1 MNTLRIQ
8 RQRKVLKDL
17 LLRKKFKVC
26 VKVQI
31 KKTNKTKQR
40 EGSDAQD
47 RREGRSSCSRRAG
60 PVLCCNC
67 SPPDGASVGRQRLLG
82 LQLMS
87 LRGSLARVS
96 TWQINSEVQR
106 KHQ

>member
-8 RQRKVLKDL
+8 RQRKVLKYL

-31 KKTNKTKQR
+31 KKTNKTQQR
-40 EGSDAQD
+40 EGTDVQD
-47 RREGRSSCSRRAG
+47 RKEGGSSCSGRAG
-60 PVLCCNC
+60 PVLWSKC
-67 SPPDGASVGRQRLLG
+67 SPPDRASVGRRRLLG

-87 LRGSLARVS
+87 LHGSFARVS
-96 TWQINSEVQR
+96 TRQINSEVQR